1 VDQVT
6 AREESADEPL
16 DRAVKQ
22 AEWRQLLRS
31 AVPLIAI
38 GVGIGWLYAVIG
50 ADSRRFWVGSG
61 LAFTGAALALVGYA
75 GRLRE
80 IRRPGEP
87 TTRHYPLILLAW
99 VLVLAGAVIPPY
111 TAG

>member
-50 ADSRRFWVGSG
+50 VDSRRFWVGSG
-61 LAFTGAALALVGYA
+61 LAFAGAALALVGCA
-75 GRLRE
+75 RRLRE
-80 IRRPGEP
+80 VRRPGEP